1 MSWDVIKADVTINR
15 WKALVAVTADQPGF
29 YEIKCEG
36 REGDRFGV
44 GEKVSAPPLW
54 SMGLGVLAALGGL
67 AAFIVG
73 AKPRR
78 RSTPTSLDH

>member
-1 MSWDVIKADVTINR
+1 LSWDSLKADITVNR

-36 REGDRFGV
+36 REGDQFGV

-54 SMGLGVLAALGGL
+54 SMGLGVLAALGSVL
-67 AAFIVG
+67 AFIVG
-73 AKPRR
+73 AAKPIRR
-78 RSTPTSLDH
+78 